1 MSQRK
6 EQNKT
11 PEKELSKMETS
22 SLPDAEFKTLVI
34 RVLSELKE
42 TVVELREDFN
52 SMRKDMETIKKD
64 IEIIKQSQSMVAPG
78 QRAPSMVGTAAQ
90 GGVYGPS
97 PAQLAQLGA
106 SAPSGQLCISNKFLA
121 WSGLLEWKRPTSF
134 ADTKTKAMQSLPC
147 QVYVNPSENLKTAQ
161 WPQKLMVHLIR
172 GQLLVSLAPLL
183 RKSRKVQFLV
193 TNKNL
198 ESVKLFYRLMDK
210 GYVGCMH
217 LPQQAPGEPYL
228 LMLMYSSKRKAF
240 LGLVPEDQKGIVKGI
255 RRIINNHR
263 QMKQQRL
270 EQLGGMEAQ
279 QAPPGPILEDQAL
292 QLCPPQPEPQ
302 GTVGAPEAEGQAKPQ
317 DAAQNPP
324 GTTEGPP
331 GAAPSPP
338 SSGPVLPNQGKP

>member
-6 EQNKT
+6 EQNQT
-11 PEKELSKMETS
+11 PEKELNKMETS
-22 SLPDAEFKTLVI
+22 NLPDAEFKTLVI
-34 RVLSELKE
+34 RILSELRE
-42 TVVELREDFN
+42 TVVELRENFN
-52 SMRKDMETIKKD
+52 SMSKDMETIKKD
-64 IEIIKQSQSMVAPG
+64 IEIIKQNQSMVARG
-78 QRAPSMVGTAAQ
+78 QWASSMVGTEAQ
-90 GGVYGPS
+90 GGVNGPF
-97 PAQLAQLGA
+97 PAQLRA
-106 SAPSGQLCISNKFLA
+106 SAPSGQQSVFNKLLA
-121 WSGLLEWKRPTSF
+121 WSGVLEWKRPASF
-134 ADTKTKAMQSLPC
+134 ADTKTKVMQSLPC

-161 WPQKLMVHLIR
+161 WPQKLIVHLIR
-172 GQLLVSLAPLL
+172 GQLLISLATLL

-228 LMLMYSSKRKAF
+228 LMLMYSSKKKAF

-263 QMKQQRL
+263 QVKQQRL
-270 EQLGGMEAQ
+270 EQLAGMGAQ

-292 QLCPPQPEPQ
+292 QLCPPQPEPP
-302 GTVGAPEAEGQAKPQ
+302 GTVGGPEAEGQAKPQ
-317 DAAQNPP
+317 DAAQDPP